1 MNENGHIDRL
11 DLAWSRDQE
20 NKVYVQD
27 KILEF
32 GEALWQWIE
41 DGASFFVRGDAKWMA
56 KDVDAALH
64 QIAQEHGGL
73 SEDEAIAFFK
83 QLKKDKRYLR
93 DVY

>member
-1 MNENGHIDRL
+1 MSRIRYLSLVRL
-11 DLAWSRDQE
+11 SGSGSRT
-20 NKVYVQD
+20 
-27 KILEF
+27 
-32 GEALWQWIE
+32 ALP
-41 DGASFFVRGDAKWMA
+41 SFVRGDAKWMA

-73 SEDEAIAFFK
+73 SEDEAIVFFK